1 MTADGIS
8 ITQRLSWTLNIIFH
22 QAVAV
27 ITVYILTTVFASSE
41 VNSLGTWHMV
51 LTPLGIM
58 LLMMESLILFTKD
71 NIYTLHMPRTKKHYI
86 HSSLQILSTILI
98 TTGIAFRIKSKSGH
112 HFTTTHGILGLSAWV
127 LIWCSVFLGIA
138 TSQSQVLK
146 RFVKPVWIKLCHT
159 LMGVSGF
166 TLGVVTLGYG
176 LKEYFGRISHEKVI
190 IAAIV
195 TMAILYA
202 WALLDTVKSIYNQIR
217 NILGK

>member
-1 MTADGIS
+1 
-8 ITQRLSWTLNIIFH
+8 
-22 QAVAV
+22 
-27 ITVYILTTVFASSE
+27 
-41 VNSLGTWHMV
+41 
-51 LTPLGIM
+51 
-58 LLMMESLILFTKD
+58 
-71 NIYTLHMPRTKKHYI
+71 MPRTKKHYI

-112 HFTTTHGILGLSAWV
+112 HFTTTHGILGRYYPQSTLHSTVCKIRLKKFLGLSAWV